1 MVFKAAQRAFARMT
15 MAFPIHGAAQMS
27 RFKYAGGMIFAM
39 AMLAGS
45 ASAAIVDRGGGML
58 YDDVLRVTWLQ
69 DANFARTSGYSVDGR
84 MAWPDA
90 KVWAENLVFG
100 GFSDWRLARNSPVN
114 GVTWNHDYSVDGL
127 TDFGYNITSP
137 NSELAYMFHVNLGL
151 KSRYAPVTSADQPD
165 FGVFRNGTMGG
176 AADVGLVKNLESDAY
191 WSGTLVERSQ
201 GSEAWAFATGI
212 GNQGTGN
219 FGANFFSWAVR
230 DGDVAIIPLPS
241 GFWLFASG
249 IVMIIARRHPS

>member
-1 MVFKAAQRAFARMT
+1 MIPLPIQEVAQKLSRYVATVGMV
-15 MAFPIHGAAQMS
+15 S
-27 RFKYAGGMIFAM
+27 VL
-39 AMLAGS
+39 AMLASS
-45 ASAAIVDRGGGML
+45 ASAALVDRGGGML

-69 DANFARTSGYSVDGR
+69 DANLPRSSGYSVDGR

-114 GVTWNHDYSVDGL
+114 GVTWDHNYSVDGL
-127 TDFGYNITSP
+127 TDFGYNIASP
-137 NSELAYMFHVNLGL
+137 NSELAYMFHVNLKL
-151 KSRYAPVTSADQPD
+151 KSRYAPVTGTEQPD

-212 GNQGTGN
+212 GNQGTAS

-249 IVMIIARRHPS
+249 VVMVFARRYSS